1 MDQAERTPSLMI
13 GNIPIYGQLILAPMD
28 GLSDASFRWITRR
41 LGSAYSVSEF
51 VNTLD
56 YAHQKSYE
64 KKRLL
69 FREKERPFAVQLL
82 DNDAVRMAECAARIE
97 EEFHPDMID
106 INMGCSAKSVAGRGA
121 GVGLMANPEMI
132 RDMFRLVTQA
142 VSVPVT
148 AKMRMGRDETSLNY
162 IELSEL
168 AVENG
173 ASLVALH
180 GRTQKRSYNK
190 PARWGPIAELKRRLT
205 VPVVGNGDVKTV
217 ADAKRMLEETGC
229 DAVMIGR
236 AAKANPWIFSW
247 RDRHEVS
254 VQEVYQAA
262 RFQLED
268 MIQLQPERGVMPFRK
283 YLKTYLEP
291 YEIPREEMKSLLTA
305 QDADTLLE
313 MIDKTFIDLGAQVD
327 APQIIDYQRING

>member
-1 MDQAERTPSLMI
+1 
-13 GNIPIYGQLILAPMD
+13 
-28 GLSDASFRWITRR
+28 
-41 LGSAYSVSEF
+41 
-51 VNTLD
+51 
-56 YAHQKSYE
+56 
-64 KKRLL
+64 
-69 FREKERPFAVQLL
+69 
-82 DNDAVRMAECAARIE
+82 
-97 EEFHPDMID
+97 
-106 INMGCSAKSVAGRGA
+106 
-121 GVGLMANPEMI
+121 
-132 RDMFRLVTQA
+132 
-142 VSVPVT
+142 
-148 AKMRMGRDETSLNY
+148 
-162 IELSEL
+162 
-168 AVENG
+168 
-173 ASLVALH
+173 
-180 GRTQKRSYNK
+180 
-190 PARWGPIAELKRRLT
+190 
-205 VPVVGNGDVKTV
+205 VVGNGDVKTV

-327 APQIIDYQRING
+327 ATQIINYSRING

>member
-1 MDQAERTPSLMI
+1 
-13 GNIPIYGQLILAPMD
+13 
-28 GLSDASFRWITRR
+28 
-41 LGSAYSVSEF
+41 
-51 VNTLD
+51 
-56 YAHQKSYE
+56 
-64 KKRLL
+64 
-69 FREKERPFAVQLL
+69 
-82 DNDAVRMAECAARIE
+82 
-97 EEFHPDMID
+97 
-106 INMGCSAKSVAGRGA
+106 
-121 GVGLMANPEMI
+121 
-132 RDMFRLVTQA
+132 
-142 VSVPVT
+142 
-148 AKMRMGRDETSLNY
+148 
-162 IELSEL
+162 
-168 AVENG
+168 
-173 ASLVALH
+173 
-180 GRTQKRSYNK
+180 
-190 PARWGPIAELKRRLT
+190 
-205 VPVVGNGDVKTV
+205 
-217 ADAKRMLEETGC
+217 MLEETGC

-327 APQIIDYQRING
+327 ATQIINYSRING